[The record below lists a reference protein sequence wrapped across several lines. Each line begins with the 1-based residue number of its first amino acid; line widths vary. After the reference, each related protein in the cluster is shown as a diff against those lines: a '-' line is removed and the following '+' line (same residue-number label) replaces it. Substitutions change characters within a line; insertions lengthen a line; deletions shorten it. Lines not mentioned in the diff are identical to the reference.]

1 MEIILDTNF
10 IIECVK
16 NKIDLFESL
25 KELFGVYTLIV
36 PIQLYSELEKI
47 SNDRKITLR
56 EREYALVSIELLK
69 KYKTKSIDI
78 KTPDVDSG
86 IFNYIKKNSQI
97 VTATLDKN
105 LKKKIS
111 SNKNAKFLLIKQKKY
126 LVLE

>member
-86 IFNYIKKNSQI
+86 IFTYIKKNSQI